1 VIITEL
7 DKAWVRA
14 ATAKLIRQGKL
25 KRRPCEI
32 CGARETLV
40 HHIDYSDPEHIKWL
54 CKRHKSEEQ
63 LSPLQRSL
71 LRRGLLAWHSKALAI
86 DCQLS
91 DPDSFKLGSLI
102 TDFEDRRERASRR
115 AAAGLSLS
123 RLIKRGLL
131 ERCARGSWRLTQ
143 AGLKVAK
150 RLYPDLRPP
159 TKRQLAHS
167 IALRKAMS
175 AWDTHPR
182 PSGKRRRRTNSHP
195 LAPIHIADFEKERPG
210 VEVDLN
216 LSGL

>member
-7 DKAWVRA
+7 DKVWVRA
-14 ATAKLIRQGKL
+14 ATAKLIRQGRL

-71 LRRGLLAWHSKALAI
+71 LKRGLSAWHTKALGIA
-86 DCQLS
+86 CQLS

-115 AAAGLSLS
+115 AAAGLSVE

-131 ERCARGSWRLTQ
+131 ERCARGSWRLTPT
-143 AGLKVAK
+143 GLRLAR
-150 RLYPDLRPP
+150 RLYPELKPP

-167 IALRKAMS
+167 IALRKALS
-175 AWDTHPR
+175 ACQDAHPTL
-182 PSGKRRRRTNSHP
+182 SGRRRKPRSP
-195 LAPIHIADFEKERPG
+195 PC
-210 VEVDLN
+210 
-216 LSGL
+216 